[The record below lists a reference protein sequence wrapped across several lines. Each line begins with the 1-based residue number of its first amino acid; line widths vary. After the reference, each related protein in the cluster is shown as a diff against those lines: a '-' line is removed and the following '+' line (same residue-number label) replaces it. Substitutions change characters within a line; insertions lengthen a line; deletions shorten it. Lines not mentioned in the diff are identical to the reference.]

1 MNTTQWY
8 VLVRT
13 KDEPGAGVY
22 QAYLNSDNSYNAI
35 QQAKA
40 MYGRLLLSE
49 AAMPVPENS
58 SWNG

>member
-1 MNTTQWY
+1 MQIKPFY

-22 QAYLNSDNSYNAI
+22 QAYINADNSYNAI

-40 MYGRLLLSE
+40 LYGKLLLSE
-49 AAMPVPENS
+49 SAVPVN
-58 SWNG
+58 NG

>member
-1 MNTTQWY
+1 MNITQWY

-22 QAYLNSDNSYNAI
+22 QAYINADNSYNAI

-49 AAMPVPENS
+49 AAMPVRE
-58 SWNG
+58 

>member
-22 QAYLNSDNSYNAI
+22 QAYINSDNSYNAI

-49 AAMPVPENS
+49 AAMPVRE
-58 SWNG
+58 

>member
-1 MNTTQWY
+1 MQTKQFY

-22 QAYLNSDNSYNAI
+22 QAYINADNSYNAI

-40 MYGRLLLSE
+40 LYGKLLLSE
-49 AAMPVPENS
+49 SAVPVN
-58 SWNG
+58 NG

>member
-22 QAYLNSDNSYNAI
+22 RAYINADNSYNAI

-49 AAMPVPENS
+49 AAMPVGEDVS
-58 SWNG
+58 